1 MTNKLTNITANQVQD
16 MKTNIIDFYN
26 NLSREVNDLE
36 NAIMSPQDNELRLK
50 LQSTV
55 GEISRL
61 WKIAAN
67 NVADRLVDEN
77 IDKYITASE
86 TEKQDMKIVAKNWL
100 HRNDMWG
107 DEGKFTAFFNY
118 SRNNSPIIRQ
128 AFQIIQDADAATR
141 KESLKIY
148 TKLAKAYKA
157 ASSLVDNATPGNWQ
171 TEFME
176 RYTSGP
182 KKGQFT
188 GLFKSAVNHG

>member
-1 MTNKLTNITANQVQD
+1 
-16 MKTNIIDFYN
+16 MKANIIDFYN

-36 NAIMSPQDNELRLK
+36 NAAMSSQDNELRMK

-77 IDKYITASE
+77 IDKYITAPE
-86 TEKQDMKIVAKNWL
+86 EEKQDMKIVAKNWL

-107 DEGKFTAFFNY
+107 DESWFTASFNY

-141 KESLKIY
+141 KESLKVY

-157 ASSLVDNATPGNWQ
+157 ASSIVD
-171 TEFME
+171 
-176 RYTSGP
+176 
-182 KKGQFT
+182 
-188 GLFKSAVNHG
+188 

>member
-1 MTNKLTNITANQVQD
+1 
-16 MKTNIIDFYN
+16 MKANIIDFYN

-36 NAIMSPQDNELRLK
+36 NAVMSSQDNELRMK

-77 IDKYITASE
+77 VDKYITASE
-86 TEKQDMKIVAKNWL
+86 EEKQDMKIVAKNWL

-107 DEGKFTAFFNY
+107 DEGKITAFFNY

-128 AFQIIQDADAATR
+128 AFQIIQDADATTR

-148 TKLAKAYKA
+148 TKLAKVYKA
-157 ASSLVDNATPGNWQ
+157 ATSIVD
-171 TEFME
+171 
-176 RYTSGP
+176 
-182 KKGQFT
+182 
-188 GLFKSAVNHG
+188 